1 MAGLSSGRTFNLIL
15 KRKQRGLFWKSKKTR
30 ARVMFSDYWTTNK
43 TYFELNGSVPQQDQ
57 TGVTLDGLR
66 LNYSDELNFIGQRR
80 SLSKVKSFS
89 ISLYN
94 LTEHL
99 WGSLLSAVF
108 EKISEHAI
116 DLQGKKKKIIVWR
129 SIFRHQ
135 VLWGYSSKEKNYM
148 LIFCPYQ
155 TAIRKVEKDFQC
167 LTPDM
172 SKINGEKKK

>member
-1 MAGLSSGRTFNLIL
+1 
-15 KRKQRGLFWKSKKTR
+15 
-30 ARVMFSDYWTTNK
+30 MFSDYWTTNK

-66 LNYSDELNFIGQRR
+66 LNYSDELNFISQRR

-116 DLQGKKKKIIVWR
+116 DLQGKKKKIM
-129 SIFRHQ
+129 SEEA
-135 VLWGYSSKEKNYM
+135 SSD
-148 LIFCPYQ
+148 
-155 TAIRKVEKDFQC
+155 IRYYEDILQ
-167 LTPDM
+167 
-172 SKINGEKKK
+172 KKKIICSYFAHIRQPYVKSRRTFSV